1 MEKDKGYRGEGQ
13 NFKDREERV
22 KILNQAGKHRES
34 LCEEVLLEDMKEL
47 TTQI

>member
-1 MEKDKGYRGEGQ
+1 MLWRRI
-13 NFKDREERV
+13 KDRGERV

-34 LCEEVLLEDMKEL
+34 LCEEVPLEDMKEL